1 MWHFLPLG
9 DWLLLKE
16 VLCFA
21 GMEHRG
27 GIGGGVSSAAREEGG
42 SPIMGCNWYCACQ
55 PCIKFPF
62 PLTSVGDFVKDF
74 VTGRDEL
81 VVWIF

>member
-1 MWHFLPLG
+1 MWRFLPLG

-16 VLCFA
+16 VLCFT

-27 GIGGGVSSAAREEGG
+27 GVSSTVREEGG
-42 SPIMGCNWYCACQ
+42 YPIMGCNWYCACQ
-55 PCIKFPF
+55 PSIKFPF
-62 PLTSVGDFVKDF
+62 PLTSGSVF

>member
-1 MWHFLPLG
+1 MWDFLPLG

-27 GIGGGVSSAAREEGG
+27 GIGGGVSSTVREEGG

-62 PLTSVGDFVKDF
+62 PLTSVGNFVKDF
-74 VTGRDEL
+74 VTGRDEP